1 MIKLFEPLFDP
12 VIAGGQRFGIFA
24 AGKAV
29 QFQEEAM
36 SVDTSQ
42 GNKNMDYAAHE
53 QTYNLFITLVKYGTA
68 ACILLLL
75 GMAMF
80 LV

>member
-1 MIKLFEPLFDP
+1 
-12 VIAGGQRFGIFA
+12 
-24 AGKAV
+24 
-29 QFQEEAM
+29 M